1 MHLNSTGSAAYG
13 FATVS
18 VDGGVP
24 AGVPAANVGNPT
36 GPCWMDDTHLVYQNW
51 NGTPELDEFA
61 IGGAA
66 STLDSQG
73 SNLIA
78 AGNGK
83 WAAVLG
89 GNVRSNISG
98 ITSLP
103 GAGQPSMSETGQL
116 AVMAKLA
123 LGTGVT
129 VYSATGATLF
139 SDPTA
144 MLASPYLTCRHGYV
158 SWQDASGWH
167 LVLLATGETPRWY
180 PRMDGVLVVV
190 PVLIGSTLWVVELNN
205 AQLTLRQADQQVG
218 YAIRVQPDNFFNPDA
233 IQQSTG
239 VCRVGMC
246 ANSGESTDSLVLID
260 VTVATGAN
268 RVGTVSGG
276 GIVFVTGTTFP
287 LAQHDMTFGP
297 LEGNNLNNARYLPY
311 QEALVNPQTQKIN
324 TKWQRALQSLDNAV
338 TTNSTAIDHIP
349 VPTPPSKPG
358 GPDNAIQRN
367 NGLGGFGGD
376 ANHTF
381 DPLRQQEAIVGTAN
395 DSSLVINAE
404 TANVIA
410 LGTDGG
416 SPSVNL
422 GSQFI
427 AGVETA
433 EAVTQAY
440 FYRNESEPA
449 AGYGVSTNETPGSPT
464 VYTDWIELH
473 QRPLLSE
480 NEIRVE
486 GGDATGAIPGKSIG
500 ADRNAAG
507 SGAAS
512 TLGLQ
517 ELDGTN
523 QYIWF
528 DATGKPRYGP
538 ARPTEN
544 GSVSDTSGTKFGT
557 GDVTHTGTL
566 TANELIVGNG
576 GADIKAVAATDGQV
590 PIGKTSDGSVTLATL
605 TAGANVTIT
614 NGPGSIT
621 IASTGVGGSGVD
633 GWIEGIFRALG
644 DGSTTTFDLPD
655 VAESLLFAS
664 DNGSVVDPLT
674 YALGSARDQIVFA
687 SAPTAGHVLQV
698 NYELASA

>member
-1 MHLNSTGSAAYG
+1 MHLNAAGSAAYG

-18 VDGGVP
+18 VDGAVP
-24 AGVPAANVGNPT
+24 AGVPVANVGNPT
-36 GPCWMDDTHLVYQNW
+36 GPCWLDDTHLVYQDW
-51 NGTPELDEFA
+51 NGAPFLQEFA
-61 IGGAA
+61 IGGST

-73 SNLIA
+73 SNLIT

-180 PRMDGVLVVV
+180 PRTDGVLVVV
-190 PVLIGSTLWVVELNN
+190 PVLIGTVLWVVELNN

-297 LEGNNLNNARYLPY
+297 LEGNNLSSNLYPPIQNDVDLQGGKMTMPWQGWVRTLG
-311 QEALVNPQTQKIN
+311 QTVQNI
-324 TKWQRALQSLDNAV
+324 
-338 TTNSTAIDHIP
+338 STAIDHIP
-349 VPTPPSKPG
+349 VPAPPSPAFG
-358 GPDNAIQRN
+358 ILAPAGAAAVPATQPNDTESLTSPDGSI
-367 NGLGGFGGD
+367 GFGSDPSTKTVQFRVNPAFVHGAFGLPGADGD
-376 ANHTF
+376 DGPMGPPGLAG
-381 DPLRQQEAIVGTAN
+381 AVGATGPAGPPGPAGEDGEQGPPGPPGPPATAAQ
-395 DSSLVINAE
+395 IE
-404 TANVIA
+404 
-410 LGTDGG
+410 
-416 SPSVNL
+416 
-422 GSQFI
+422 
-427 AGVETA
+427 
-433 EAVTQAY
+433 
-440 FYRNESEPA
+440 A
-449 AGYGVSTNETPGSPT
+449 AGYWSPLTNGDEMNP
-464 VYTDWIELH
+464 ELVF
-473 QRPLLSE
+473 S
-480 NEIRVE
+480 
-486 GGDATGAIPGKSIG
+486 GGD
-500 ADRNAAG
+500 
-507 SGAAS
+507 
-512 TLGLQ
+512 
-517 ELDGTN
+517 
-523 QYIWF
+523 
-528 DATGKPRYGP
+528 
-538 ARPTEN
+538 
-544 GSVSDTSGTKFGT
+544 
-557 GDVTHTGTL
+557 
-566 TANELIVGNG
+566 
-576 GADIKAVAATDGQV
+576 
-590 PIGKTSDGSVTLATL
+590 
-605 TAGANVTIT
+605 TIT
-614 NGPGSIT
+614 VWT
-621 IASTGVGGSGVD
+621 
-633 GWIEGIFRALG
+633 
-644 DGSTTTFDLPD
+644 
-655 VAESLLFAS
+655 
-664 DNGSVVDPLT
+664 
-674 YALGSARDQIVFA
+674 
-687 SAPTAGHVLQV
+687 PTP
-698 NYELASA
+698 